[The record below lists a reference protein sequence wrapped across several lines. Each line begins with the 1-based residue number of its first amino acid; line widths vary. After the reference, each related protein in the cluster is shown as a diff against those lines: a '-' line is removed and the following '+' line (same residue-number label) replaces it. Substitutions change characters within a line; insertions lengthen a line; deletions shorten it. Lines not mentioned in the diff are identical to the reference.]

1 MYVLLFCIQ
10 MEGEDVKSERF
21 NLYDRKTG
29 KKIQIL
35 FVDAAFGGSGGASSD
50 CVFFLFG

>member
-21 NLYDRKTG
+21 NIYDWKTG

-35 FVDAAFGGSGGASSD
+35 FVDAAFGGNGGAFFD
-50 CVFFLFG
+50 RVFLLFG